1 VAIVRELL
9 GRRFRG
15 ALDADVFA
23 VIDLEATTRA
33 YEEALRV
40 NLVLRRAGFAE
51 AVELAT
57 TSRVAAR
64 RGTGARARS
73 SPRRRSTLRV
83 APAVARRA
91 ARLGGLPA
99 REGSPP
105 LRSAHRARPAAEEE
119 AEQIWQQILAS
130 AGPPR

>member
-1 VAIVRELL
+1 VGIVREPR

-15 ALDADVFA
+15 TLDADVFA

-40 NLVLRRAGFAE
+40 NLVLRRA
-51 AVELAT
+51 AT
-57 TSRVAAR
+57 RVR
-64 RGTGARARS
+64 KLDPHLGD
-73 SPRRRSTLRV
+73 
-83 APAVARRA
+83 VARFVSLLLWRGERPA
-91 ARLGGLPA
+91 PA